1 MQKLYK
7 IIPMVMACILGA
19 VIFYTLGADQSHMA
33 KKDLE
38 KLQAANPKM
47 QVARIDQGT
56 LVQFEVYGKL
66 TDHKYR
72 VQALRP
78 GNAIFYNANG
88 KQILK
93 MDLEPG
99 DVVVT
104 VPKQEVVDVIA
115 FRPFDWVE

>member
-7 IIPMVMACILGA
+7 IIPMFLACILGA
-19 VIFYTLGADQSHMA
+19 VIFYTLGADQSHIS

-38 KLQAANPKM
+38 KLQAANPRM
-47 QVARIDQGT
+47 QVARIEQGS
-56 LVQFEVYGKL
+56 LVQFEVYGKPAE
-66 TDHKYR
+66 HKYR

-78 GNAIFYNANG
+78 GNAVFYNASG
-88 KQILK
+88 KQIMK